1 MYTIYLDI
9 VGSKIYI
16 IPGVIYI
23 TMEIRKVQITGGSS
37 YIVSLPKEWIKASRI
52 GKNDPVGLVVQSD
65 GTLLVTPKIEVEAVQ
80 RKKEFLVSA
89 TTDQTYIL
97 RCLIGAY
104 ISGYTV
110 IVLSAQGRLPPS
122 IRLRVREFT
131 QMAIGQEVVEE
142 TETSITIKDV
152 LNPSEMPFQ
161 NTIRRMAVIV
171 KAMQQDGID
180 ALKTGNRALAEDV
193 VARDNDV
200 DRLQWLIARQ
210 CNLLLADANLSR
222 KMGLN
227 PQMATNYFYISR
239 IIERIGDHGTRIAK
253 NVIEFHQ
260 GGSTGDVIEMISN
273 ASTTA
278 SKIFDRAMES
288 MFSQDLEGAN
298 ATIECVEDLEVQAR
312 GINRAALEFDAASA
326 TTIVSISDSIRRIGE
341 YSGDI
346 CESII
351 NNLINET

>member
-1 MYTIYLDI
+1 
-9 VGSKIYI
+9 
-16 IPGVIYI
+16 
-23 TMEIRKVQITGGSS
+23 MEIRKVQITGGSS
-37 YIVSLPKEWIKASRI
+37 YIVSLPKDWVKASRI
-52 GKNDPVGLVVQSD
+52 EKNDPVGLIVQPD
-65 GTLLVTPKIEVEAVQ
+65 GTLLITPKIETEAFQ
-80 RKKEFLVSA
+80 RKKEMMVSA

-104 ISGYTV
+104 ISGYTT
-110 IVLSAQGRLPPS
+110 IVLTAHGRLPPS

-142 TETSITIKDV
+142 TETSITIKDL

-180 ALKTGNRALAEDV
+180 ALKSGNIALARDV

-210 CNLLLADANLSR
+210 CNLLLADPNLSR
-222 KMGLN
+222 KMGISS
-227 PQMATNYFYISR
+227 QMAMNYFLIAR

-253 NVIEFHQ
+253 NAIEFHQ
-260 GGSTGDVIEMISN
+260 EGSKGDVIEMIGN
-273 ASTTA
+273 ASETA
-278 SKIFDRAMES
+278 SKIFDRAMDS
-288 MFSQDLEGAN
+288 MFGQDLEGAN
-298 ATIECVEDLEVQAR
+298 ATIGGVEDLEVQAR
-312 GINRAALEFDAASA
+312 AINRAALEFDAATA
-326 TTIVSISDSIRRIGE
+326 TAIVSISDSIRRIGE

-346 CESII
+346 CENII
-351 NNLINET
+351 NNLINEI

>member
-1 MYTIYLDI
+1 METLYTI
-9 VGSKIYI
+9 
-16 IPGVIYI
+16 
-23 TMEIRKVQITGGSS
+23 MEIRKVQITGGSS

-52 GKNDPVGLVVQSD
+52 GKNDPVGLIVQPD
-65 GTLLVTPKIEVEAVQ
+65 GTLIVTPKIELEAVQ
-80 RKKEFLVSA
+80 RKKELRVNA

-104 ISGYTV
+104 ISGYTT

-142 TETSITIKDV
+142 TETSITIKDL

-171 KAMQQDGID
+171 KAMQQDGVE
-180 ALKTGNRALAEDV
+180 ALRSGNVALAGDV

-210 CNLLLADANLSR
+210 CNLLLTDANLAR
-222 KMGLN
+222 KMGIS
-227 PQMATNYFYISR
+227 PQMAMNYFLISR

-253 NVIEFHQ
+253 NAIEFHQ
-260 GGSTGDVIEMISN
+260 EGSKGEVVEMIGT
-273 ASTTA
+273 ASATA

-288 MFSQDLEGAN
+288 MFGQDLEGAN

-312 GINRAALEFDAASA
+312 AINREALKFDAATA
-326 TTIVSISDSIRRIGE
+326 TAIVSISDSIRRIGE

-346 CESII
+346 CENII
-351 NNLINET
+351 NNLVNEV